1 MPGYFITATGTE
13 IGKTFCT
20 AGLIRA
26 GRDAGHAFAGIK
38 PVMSGFDAASAAD
51 CDAAAIL
58 SAMGRDVTPRNL
70 AAISP
75 WRFKAP
81 LSPDMAAEAEGRA
94 IDFATL
100 MAFCE
105 MAVLEAPG
113 VLLIEGVG
121 GVAVPLDE
129 RRRVTDWIAGLT
141 LPAVLVAGAY
151 LGTLSHTI
159 TAAEALL
166 TRGIKIEMIII
177 NELEPGPV
185 PAAQTRDVLARHLPG
200 QHIAV
205 ITQGA
210 KPAMFTPLAMR
221 LAAKFF

>member
-1 MPGYFITATGTE
+1 MPGYFVTATGTG
-13 IGKTFCT
+13 IGKSFCT

-26 GRDAGHAFAGIK
+26 GRAAGQAFAGIK
-38 PVMSGFDAASAAD
+38 PVMSGYEAATAAES
-51 CDAAAIL
+51 DAAAL
-58 SAMGRDVTPRNL
+58 LAAMGRAVTPQNI

-75 WRFKAP
+75 WRFTAP
-81 LSPDMAAEAEGRA
+81 LSPDMAAEAEGRR
-94 IDFATL
+94 IEFSVL

-105 MAVLEAPG
+105 LALLEAPG

-129 RRRVTDWIAGLT
+129 RRRVTDWIAGLS
-141 LPAVLVAGAY
+141 LPAILVAGAY

-166 TRGIKIEMIII
+166 ARGIKIEAIVI
-177 NELEPGPV
+177 NEAPPGPV

-200 QHIAV
+200 QHIA
-205 ITQGA
+205 IIGQGA
-210 KPAMFTPLAMR
+210 GPASFTPLAMR
-221 LAAKFF
+221 LASKF

>member
-26 GRDAGHAFAGIK
+26 GRAAGLGFAGVK
-38 PVMSGFDAASAAD
+38 PVMSGFTTATAAASDAAQILAAMD
-51 CDAAAIL
+51 RRIDMPNI
-58 SAMGRDVTPRNL
+58 

-75 WRFKAP
+75 WRFAAP
-81 LSPDMAAEAEGRA
+81 LSPDMAADAEHRK
-94 IDFATL
+94 IDFPTL

-105 MAVLEAPG
+105 LALLAATG

-129 RRRVTDWIAGLT
+129 RHRVTDWIAGLS

-151 LGTLSHTI
+151 LGTISHTI
-159 TAAEALL
+159 TAAESLL
-166 TRGIKIEMIII
+166 TRGIKIEAIIL
-177 NELEPGPV
+177 NESAPGPV

-200 QHIAV
+200 QHIV
-205 ITQGA
+205 CIPGA
-210 KPAMFTPLAMR
+210 APPADFTPLAMR
-221 LAAKFF
+221 LAAKF